1 MRHTAI
7 MVGSIALLGLAV
19 SGCSMSSFK
28 MAPGPTAALAAPKA
42 ARPSADAQ
50 QAAAS
55 EEHDTSPLAGLLA
68 FASPNEAPVVEA
80 SFAPSGHGGRP
91 LLDPLIAKYASAY
104 NVPERLIRRVIVRES
119 GYNAAARNGAYYGL
133 MQISHAT
140 ARGMGYSGSASGLLD
155 ADTNLRYAA
164 KYLAGAY
171 ITARGNED
179 QAMRFYAS
187 GYYYDAKRA
196 GLLEEA
202 GFR

>member
-1 MRHTAI
+1 MRQTAI
-7 MVGSIALLGLAV
+7 MVAGVALLGLAV

-42 ARPSADAQ
+42 APKAEEAEQ
-50 QAAAS
+50 VAATD
-55 EEHDTSPLAGLLA
+55 EQDGNPLAGLLA
-68 FASPNEAPVVEA
+68 FAAPDQPA
-80 SFAPSGHGGRP
+80 AFAPASEGGRP
-91 LLDPLIAKYASAY
+91 ALDPLIAKYASQY

-119 GYNAAARNGAYYGL
+119 GYNPGARNGPYFGL

-140 ARGMGYSGSASGLLD
+140 ARGMGYGGSPGGLLD

-171 ITARGNED
+171 VTARGNED

-202 GFR
+202 GLR

>member
-1 MRHTAI
+1 MRHAAI
-7 MVGSIALLGLAV
+7 MVAGAALLGLIV

-28 MAPGPTAALAAPKA
+28 MAPGPRAVAA
-42 ARPSADAQ
+42 ARPAPQPQAQ
-50 QAAAS
+50 PEA
-55 EEHDTSPLAGLLA
+55 EESNPLSSLLA
-68 FASPNEAPVVEA
+68 FASPSSAPVAQA
-80 SFAPSGHGGRP
+80 SFAPPTQGRP
-91 LLDPLIAKYASAY
+91 ALDPLIAKYASSY

-119 GYNAAARNGAYYGL
+119 GYNPAARNGPYYGL

-140 ARGMGYSGSASGLLD
+140 ARGMGYSGSPGGLLD
-155 ADTNLRYAA
+155 AETNLRYAA

-171 ITARGNED
+171 VTARGNED

-202 GFR
+202 GLR

>member
-1 MRHTAI
+1 MRQTAI
-7 MVGSIALLGLAV
+7 TVAGVALLSLAV

-28 MAPGPTAALAAPKA
+28 MAPGPTAALAAPKPAPQHEA
-42 ARPSADAQ
+42 AE
-50 QAAAS
+50 QAAAA
-55 EEHDTSPLAGLLA
+55 EEHDSNPLAGLLA
-68 FASPNEAPVVEA
+68 FASPNAAPVVQA
-80 SFAPSGHGGRP
+80 SFAPTGPSRP
-91 LLDPLIAKYASAY
+91 AIDPLIAKYASAY

-119 GYNAAARNGAYYGL
+119 GYNPGARNGPYFGL

-140 ARGMGYSGSASGLLD
+140 ARGMGYSGSPGGLLD

-171 ITARGNED
+171 VTARGNED

-202 GFR
+202 GLR